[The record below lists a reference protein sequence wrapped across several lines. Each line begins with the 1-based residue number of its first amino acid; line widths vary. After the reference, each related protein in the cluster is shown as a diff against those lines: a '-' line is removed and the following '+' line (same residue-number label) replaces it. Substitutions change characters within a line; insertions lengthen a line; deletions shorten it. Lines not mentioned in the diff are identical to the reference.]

1 MCRNGYGCKRTNTKR
16 RTPTS
21 PTIHSHFDTTTYV
34 RTYTSL
40 TITNPLKNKPTY
52 VRARVRVYVRKCVY
66 VCTYVRMHACT
77 YVCMYVCMH
86 ACMCMHTRKG
96 HDCTGHENESR
107 PSLASPV
114 RLPCSTIAR
123 SGTYAGGRIE
133 DAFPGVPAVEANEL
147 QTATGQNVKQI
158 EASFCLLCL

>member
-66 VCTYVRMHACT
+66 VCTYVRTYVCMRVRT
-77 YVCMYVCMH
+77 YVCMY
-86 ACMCMHTRKG
+86 ACMPACACIHVRAMIARAMKTRAA
-96 HDCTGHENESR
+96 
-107 PSLASPV
+107 PPWP
-114 RLPCSTIAR
+114 LPCGCPVQRLRGQVRTQVVASNMR
-123 SGTYAGGRIE
+123 SQL
-133 DAFPGVPAVEANEL
+133 F
-147 QTATGQNVKQI
+147 
-158 EASFCLLCL
+158 